1 MHNPLVAYLIG
12 SCILSVGLVIL
23 LSAKEIARGLAHFL
37 ARWLGDDSG
46 KSRGKRVSAAADSAE
61 PDSYRVRLALWRVIG
76 VFIVID
82 GFIWLAR
89 ATAEVF
95 RALPHGKP

>member
-12 SCILSVGLVIL
+12 SCILCVGLMIL
-23 LSAKEIARGLAHFL
+23 LSAKEIARGLAHFF
-37 ARWLGDDSG
+37 ARWLGNGSD
-46 KSRGKRVSAAADSAE
+46 KSRGKQASAGADSAE
-61 PDSYRVRLALWRVIG
+61 PRNYRVRLALWRVIG